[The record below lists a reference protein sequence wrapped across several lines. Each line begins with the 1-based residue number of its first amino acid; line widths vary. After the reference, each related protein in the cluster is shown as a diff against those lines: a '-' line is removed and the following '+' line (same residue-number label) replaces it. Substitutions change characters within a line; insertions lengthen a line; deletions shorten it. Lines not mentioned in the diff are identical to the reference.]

1 MTKTNQPKKTMIN
14 PQKTKQASAAVLNDE
29 VNAAIASKIIPTTP
43 ASDVAARI
51 KTKLMQRAQA
61 NTHEFVFAA
70 QGGWKTLQTGV
81 QIKLLRKVGTSK
93 SFLLKMAA
101 NTCIDAHLHAHDE
114 ESFVIEG
121 DITIEGIACHAGD
134 YHYAY
139 AGSQHQVL
147 KTLAGCTLLI
157 KSY

>member
-1 MTKTNQPKKTMIN
+1 MPTKTMIKAK
-14 PQKTKQASAAVLNDE
+14 KTAQVTTAVLNDE
-29 VNAAIASKIIPTTP
+29 INAAIACNIIPTTP
-43 ASDVAARI
+43 TPEVAARI
-51 KTKLMQRAQA
+51 KTKLMQRVQA
-61 NTHEFVFAA
+61 NTHEFVFAMH
-70 QGGWKTLQTGV
+70 GEWKTLQTGV

-93 SFLLKMAA
+93 SFLIKMAA
-101 NTCIDAHLHAHDE
+101 NTSIDAHLHTYNE

-139 AGSQHQVL
+139 AGSQHQAL